1 MPAFRHLIS
10 RTLVIAFGLG
20 AGAAAVVAQS
30 GAQSSSALVMPTDSP
45 ENAALRALRWRN
57 IGPANPGGRV
67 TVVAGLPGKPE
78 TYYVAGA
85 AGGIFKTTNNGVTF
99 TPIFDNQPV
108 ASIGA
113 IEIAA
118 SNENVI
124 WVGTGEGD
132 PRNSTSFGNGVYRS
146 TDGGRTFTHLGL
158 DDTERIK
165 RIAVNPQ
172 NPDIA
177 LVCALGH
184 SWGPNEER
192 GVFRTTDGGKTW
204 QKVLY
209 RNQDTGCS
217 EIVMDP
223 SNSKTIYAGMYTC
236 RRRPWRFDSGGGETA
251 LYRSTDGGDTWQK
264 LTKGLPTSAM
274 DRIGIAVSMSSPNI
288 VYMITETKTEGTLF
302 KSEDRGDSWTK
313 INDSPQLTFR
323 PFYYSDIRVDPNNPN
338 RVFALASSLLV
349 SNDGGKSFAT
359 TSNGVH
365 GDHQAL
371 WIDPKNSNR
380 IISGSDG
387 GFQLSYDGG
396 QTWQVVNT
404 IPFTQFYRVEYD
416 MQQPYTLCGGLQDNG
431 VWCGPSMVTSRDGIR
446 KRDWF
451 TVSGGDGFSG
461 VQNIAEPWIIYST
474 SQGGPIYSTNLKTNT
489 SRAVAP
495 YPVHIGSTGNAIAP
509 YKYRFNWNSPVVR
522 SPHDPKVIYYG
533 GNVLFRTT
541 DNGMSW
547 ETISPDLTTNDKSK
561 QQSSGGDI
569 VVDNTAAEF
578 HCTIMA
584 ISESPAMKGVIWV
597 GTDDG
602 NIQVTR
608 DNGKTWT
615 NVVKNIP
622 GLAPNS
628 WVPAIDAS
636 PFDAG
641 TAYVAV
647 DRHRDNDF
655 SPYAFKTTDY
665 GQTWTPIMSNLPKKG
680 YVHVVREDPKAK
692 GLLFLGTELGI
703 YASVTGGQSWFSL
716 RNGIPPVPVPEL
728 RVHPRDGDLII
739 STHGRGIFIMDDITP
754 LRQLTEAMKADA
766 FLFDIRPA
774 IRWQTWGRDGSLGQ
788 MEYLGQNPP
797 DGAIVNFYVKNA
809 AGPATLTIA
818 NAAGQAIRTMNV
830 NATAGV
836 NRVVWDLRYDPA
848 PGGGGGGRG
857 GGGGGRGGA
866 PGGGAAGAAGAA
878 APPQGGGGGG
888 RGGFGSGGSPS
899 ALPGDYTVVL
909 KVGSLEMRK
918 PLKVQMDPRITVS
931 ATDLQAQ
938 LDAGLALRDMT
949 GRIGQMITDADNLI
963 GELTST
969 AARNDA
975 SGQKAKA
982 LLDKA
987 KALRF
992 QMGRLPGEMGYRI
1005 EGRLREEIQSLS
1017 GSVTAN
1023 PGALTAGEKQRLGE
1037 VKADL
1042 DKMDA
1047 DWKAFLKTIGG

>member
-1 MPAFRHLIS
+1 MPASKSLV
-10 RTLVIAFGLG
+10 RTVFAALGVGLC
-20 AGAAAVVAQS
+20 AAAVVAQS
-30 GAQSSSALVMPTDSP
+30 SGVWTLAPDTP
-45 ENAALRALRWRN
+45 ENAALRSLRWRN

-67 TVVAGLPGKPE
+67 TVVAGIPGKPE
-78 TYYVAGA
+78 LFYVAGA
-85 AGGIFKTTNNGVTF
+85 AGGIFKTTNGGVTF
-99 TPIFDNQPV
+99 TPIFDDQPV

-118 SNENVI
+118 SNENI
-124 WVGTGEGD
+124 LWVGTGEGD

-146 TDGGRTFTHLGL
+146 TDAGRSWTHLGL

-165 RIAVNPQ
+165 RIAVSPQ

-192 GVFRTTDGGKTW
+192 GVFRTTDAGKTW

-209 RNQDTGCS
+209 RNPDTGCS
-217 EIVMDP
+217 EVVMDP
-223 SNSKTIYAGMYTC
+223 SNPRTIYAGMYTF

-264 LTKGLPTSAM
+264 LTKGLPTTAM
-274 DRIGIAVSMSSPNI
+274 DRIGIAVSASNPNT

-302 KSEDRGDSWTK
+302 RSDDRGDSWTK
-313 INDSPQLTFR
+313 VNDSPQLPFR

-338 RVFALASSLLV
+338 RVFALAGGLQV
-349 SNDGGKSFAT
+349 SDDGGRTFRG

-371 WIDPKNSNR
+371 WIDPKNSAR

-387 GFQLSYDGG
+387 GFQLSFDAGLN
-396 QTWQVVNT
+396 WEVINT
-404 IPFTQFYRVEYD
+404 IPFTQFYRIEYD

-431 VWCGPSMVTSRDGIR
+431 VWCGPSAVTSREGVR

-461 VQNIAEPWIIYST
+461 VQNISEPWIIYST
-474 SQGGPIYSTNLKTNT
+474 SQGGPIYASNLKTNT
-489 SRAVAP
+489 SRAIAP
-495 YPVHIGSTGNAIAP
+495 YPRHIGSTGNPIAD
-509 YKYRFNWNSPVVR
+509 YRYRFNWNSPIVR
-522 SPHDPKVIYYG
+522 SPHDAKVMYYG
-533 GNVLFRTT
+533 GNVVFRSM
-541 DNGMSW
+541 DHGMTW

-561 QQSSGGDI
+561 QQSSGGEV

-602 NIQVTR
+602 NVQVTK
-608 DNGKTWT
+608 DGGKTWT
-615 NVVKNIP
+615 NVVANIK

-655 SPYAFKTTDY
+655 GPYAYKTTDF
-665 GQTWTPIMSNLPKKG
+665 GQTWTPIMANLPKKG

-703 YASVTGGQSWFSL
+703 YASINAGTSWINI

-739 STHGRGIFIMDDITP
+739 STHGRGVYILDDIAP
-754 LRQLTEAMKADA
+754 LRQLADAMKTDA
-766 FLFDIRPA
+766 FLFDTRPA
-774 IRWQTWGRDGSLGQ
+774 IRWQMWGRDGSLGQ
-788 MEYLGQNPP
+788 QEYFGQNPP
-797 DGAIVNFYVKNA
+797 EGAILNFYAKA

-818 NAAGQAIRTMNV
+818 RADGTPIRTMTT
-830 NATAGV
+830 NAATGV
-836 NRVVWDLRYDPA
+836 NRVIWDLRYDAA
-848 PGGGGGGRG
+848 PGGAPSTGSGQAGGGRG
-857 GGGGGRGGA
+857 VGRGGA
-866 PGGGAAGAAGAA
+866 PGAAGPAGAA
-878 APPQGGGGGG
+878 PQGGGGGGG
-888 RGGFGSGGSPS
+888 RGGFGGGSPY
-899 ALPGDYTVVL
+899 ALPGDYMVTL
-909 KVGSLEMRK
+909 KVGAVEMKK

-931 ATDLQAQ
+931 ATELQAQ

-949 GRIGQMITDADNLI
+949 GRINSMVTEADNLI
-963 GELTST
+963 GELASS
-969 AARNDA
+969 AARTDA
-975 SGQKAKA
+975 SGAKAKA

-1005 EGRLREEIQSLS
+1005 EGRLREDIQSLS
-1017 GSVTAN
+1017 GSITSN
-1023 PGALTAGEKQRLGE
+1023 PGGLTAGEKVRVGE
-1037 VKADL
+1037 VKIEL
-1042 DKMDA
+1042 DKMGA
-1047 DWKAFLKTIGG
+1047 DWQAFLKTVGGGI